1 MQKPIER
8 ERMDRMKHPD
18 EDTLLKHVL
27 ELLEGKEQDEL
38 AAHLVTCMPCR
49 QRFDT
54 MKRETEML
62 GRLETDIP
70 LPEIDIPGR
79 KGNWL
84 PQLVRI
90 AALLLVGFASGYGFS
105 NISHPQDV
113 MVVPEY
119 RTASAPPQTI
129 QHFTVCESL
138 NLDVR

>member
-1 MQKPIER
+1 
-8 ERMDRMKHPD
+8 MKHPD

-27 ELLEGKEQDEL
+27 DLLEGGERDEL
-38 AAHLVTCMPCR
+38 AVHLATCIPCR

-62 GRLETDIP
+62 GGLETDIP

-79 KGNWL
+79 RRNWL
-84 PQLVRI
+84 PQLARI

-105 NISHPQDV
+105 QISRPQDV

-129 QHFTVCESL
+129 LNFTVCESL
-138 NLDVR
+138 NLNVR